1 MNHRQRRRL
10 LLVVTTVAASLL
22 PPLLSVSFGYWE
34 ILRETDQQRAR
45 YARLALQRAEAI
57 FSDADATLRKLIVA
71 VDAECD
77 LKTQVALAQ
86 ANHNDLYTR
95 EAVLIG
101 GGTVKCAGDSLASTN
116 ADLPTGNLPLPKV
129 ALDIAA
135 PNTVLPL
142 YSSIVASYPLQKDL
156 ALALLINP
164 IRFSE
169 TLEPLLDDQRVA
181 VQLLGQN
188 YAPLAEYGWHF
199 GTPQNTAEDLQS
211 SLLLSVRFPIHVV
224 VTTSRE
230 AALKANAWALT
241 LYFLA
246 GLAVSGLLIF
256 LVFRGVLRLFAKDS
270 ELRDGL
276 ANGEFQVHYQPVIDI
291 ETGACVG
298 AEALLR
304 WQHPDRGWVSPE
316 VFIPI
321 AEQSGFVI
329 PLTAWLMRRI
339 NDEMHG
345 LMNEYPGYHISIN
358 LSARHI
364 LDPTLLDTIQT
375 IFSEGIL
382 PQQIIFEITEQELLH
397 GSHVDVF
404 GTLQKM
410 RGTGALLALDD
421 FGTGYASLRYL
432 TQYPFDYLKI
442 DRYFIQSIGRDA
454 INASLVDAT
463 VDIAK
468 RLRLGMVAEGI
479 ETLEQLDYVRKL
491 GVKLGQGWLF
501 SKALPA
507 ARFFEYVSRRQ
518 SEINLQGFDQTP
530 APQA

>member
-1 MNHRQRRRL
+1 MNHRRRRRL
-10 LLVVTTVAASLL
+10 LLVVTTVAVSLL
-22 PPLLSVSFGYWE
+22 PPLLSSCFGYWE
-34 ILRETDQQRAR
+34 ILWETGEHRAH
-45 YARLALQRAEAI
+45 YAKLALRRAEAI

-86 ANHNDLYTR
+86 ANHNDLYIR

-101 GGTVKCAGDSLASTN
+101 GGTVQCAGDSLSSTN
-116 ADLPTGNLPLPKV
+116 ADLPAGNLPLPK
-129 ALDIAA
+129 APLDIAA
-135 PNTVLPL
+135 PNTLLPT

-169 TLEPLLDDQRVA
+169 TLEPLLDNQPVS
-181 VQLLGQN
+181 VQIIGQN
-188 YAPLAEYGWHF
+188 YTPLAEYGWHF
-199 GTPQNTAEDLQS
+199 GAAQNTAEDLRS
-211 SLLLSVRFPIHVV
+211 TLLLSVRFPIHVV
-224 VTTSRE
+224 VTTSR
-230 AALKANAWALT
+230 AAVLKANAWALT
-241 LYFLA
+241 LYLLA
-246 GLAVSGLLIF
+246 GLATSGLLIF
-256 LVFRGVLRLFAKDS
+256 LGKKRVLRLFAHDS
-270 ELRDGL
+270 ELRGAL
-276 ANGEFQVHYQPVIDI
+276 ATGEFQVHYQPIIDI

-316 VFIPI
+316 IFIPI
-321 AEQSGFVI
+321 AEESGFVI
-329 PLTAWLMRRI
+329 PLTAWLMQRI
-339 NDEMHG
+339 NDEMRSLIAEH
-345 LMNEYPGYHISIN
+345 PDYHISIN

-364 LDPTLLDTIQT
+364 LDPTLFDTIQET
-375 IFSEGIL
+375 FREGIATR
-382 PQQIIFEITEQELLH
+382 QIIFEITEQELLH

-410 RGTGALLALDD
+410 RGTGAMLALDD

-442 DRYFIQSIGRDA
+442 DRYFIQSIGRDS

-507 ARFFEYVSRRQ
+507 AQFFEYVNRRQ
-518 SEINLQGFDQTP
+518 SEINLQGFDRTP
-530 APQA
+530 TPKA